1 MENWELIKQ
10 SKENWELIKTKMK
23 IKNKM
28 LSKLINE
35 KYGHDLGEFNNTTGT
50 EGLTSNLLLLY
61 FYYSGR

>member
-10 SKENWELIKTKMK
+10 SKLMK